1 MKIYPAIF
9 RQSCWLVLMLVLSS
23 TLHAAETPQPSDF
36 TRDKGDNAKYFTN
49 LPLLTQ
55 DNKRIRF
62 YDDMV
67 QGKIIIMNVMFTTCS
82 MTCSPVTANLARVQ
96 QYLGDRVGNDIR
108 MVSISLDPLND
119 TPERLQKYA
128 IDHSV
133 KPGWFFLTGKKENID
148 WVLYKIGSYIEE
160 KEQHTNLLIIG
171 NEQTGQWK
179 KMYALAS
186 PAEISAEVRK
196 LSQAKP

>member
-1 MKIYPAIF
+1 TMKKTTWLICALLIVSSSGFAAPA
-9 RQSCWLVLMLVLSS
+9 
-23 TLHAAETPQPSDF
+23 TSDIPEH
-36 TRDKGDNAKYFTN
+36 KGDNAKYFTN
-49 LPLLTQ
+49 LPLITQ

-67 QGKIIIMNVMFTTCS
+67 QGKIVIMNVMFTTCS

-96 QYLGDRVGNDIR
+96 QYLGERVGNDVR

-119 TPERLQKYA
+119 TPERLHKYA
-128 IDHSV
+128 ADHSV

-179 KMYALAS
+179 KIYALAS